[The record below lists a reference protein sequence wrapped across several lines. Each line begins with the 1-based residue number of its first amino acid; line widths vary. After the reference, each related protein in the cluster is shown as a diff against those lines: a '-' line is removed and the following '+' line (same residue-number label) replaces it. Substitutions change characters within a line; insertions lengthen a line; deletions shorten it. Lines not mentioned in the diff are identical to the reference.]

1 VYGEEEALGLA
12 MLRSQLQAFPHGAIG
27 SRRLIRTSTAVSR
40 RAELPGS
47 VPGCS
52 DTGHIH
58 SLQVLHVPKQD
69 ARTTGATDNGSLAVQ
84 YYGYYIVDL
93 YHEDRTHCGLQKQT
107 PESRKPSVG
116 RGKVVAWPR
125 VGGLHHRYERAA

>member
-1 VYGEEEALGLA
+1 
-12 MLRSQLQAFPHGAIG
+12 MLRSQLQAFLHGAIG

-58 SLQVLHVPKQD
+58 SLQALHVPKQD
-69 ARTTGATDNGSLAVQ
+69 ARTTDATDNGSLAVQ

-93 YHEDRTHCGLQKQT
+93 YHEDRTHLGLAKDT
-107 PESRKPSVG
+107 PAGRTIEIRSKAESKIQSF
-116 RGKVVAWPR
+116 PR
-125 VGGLHHRYERAA
+125 VGGLHHRYVVAA

>member
-1 VYGEEEALGLA
+1 

-27 SRRLIRTSTAVSR
+27 SRHLIRTSTAVSR

-52 DTGHIH
+52 DTRHIH
-58 SLQVLHVPKQD
+58 SLQVLHVPRQD
-69 ARTTGATDNGSLAVQ
+69 ARTTDATDNGSLEVQ

-93 YHEDRTHCGLQKQT
+93 YQGSRTHLALAKDA
-107 PESRKPSVG
+107 PE
-116 RGKVVAWPR
+116 PR
-125 VGGLHHRYERAA
+125 AIMRQGEIIAIPQVGGLHHRYERHAA